1 MELTPAGL
9 PWPETET
16 HEHWH
21 ETDRRTLELTRLLVA
36 KMDAE
41 PKLLQIAIG
50 NLERR
55 RNEHRYRPKCLDLWD
70 HIFANENW
78 EQIRERLLEESD
90 EGQRI
95 RTSHPF
101 VGILTQE
108 ERESVYPFDFQ
119 ALRQGYE
126 AATGRPWPSTTE
138 RVIEQFGTAGK

>member
-36 KMDAE
+36 RIDAE
-41 PKLLQIAIG
+41 PKLVQIARD
-50 NLERR
+50 NLERW
-55 RNEHRYRPKCLDLWD
+55 RNEHGYRPKYLDLWD

-95 RTSHPF
+95 CTSHPF
-101 VGILTQE
+101 VGILTQ
-108 ERESVYPFDFQ
+108 
-119 ALRQGYE
+119 
-126 AATGRPWPSTTE
+126 
-138 RVIEQFGTAGK
+138 